1 MLLLRF
7 LLICASF
14 GFLAGATGMVLYD
27 IYLAFELDRILR
39 RSPNAAA
46 NPQAGETPS
55 TPALPRP
62 RRVIRVSAAGE
73 LVAVAILSLY
83 LGESIFLIPDGHAG
97 IRISQMYGVLPG
109 TLYPGTHLIFPL
121 FDRVQTYDIRDQVFA
136 TAAVEKPKETQ
147 EVLTID
153 AKEGLSIG
161 LGVTVRYRIDP
172 SKLNY
177 IQANVPQPMEAQV
190 VEPVVTSIF
199 RELGPN
205 YVVRDVFSTKREEF
219 RQRAAQMIT
228 ARLAQDGIVVKEV
241 LLGRVDLPEEYAQG
255 LEGLLLKEQ
264 QDDQTDVDADIES
277 KRVKIADSQAQEQ
290 KVREIRKAEA
300 DAQSQVIMAKAQS
313 DSMQYT
319 LPLKQKQIEQ
329 SRLEAEAAK
338 ETTLENADASA
349 QAKVIDSKAEQQRQE
364 LLADAQAQAKI
375 ADSKAEQ
382 QREELLA
389 EAAAANKITNAKAEQ
404 QSEALLAQA
413 DADRIRV
420 TAQAE
425 GEQLQIEGNAIHQNP
440 LLIQKIIAERLSD
453 KIQIMMVPNDGKYFF
468 ANDALNSALT
478 LAGTPA
484 PKGNAK

>member
-1 MLLLRF
+1 MLLIRL
-7 LLICASF
+7 LLICAAF
-14 GFLAGATGMVLYD
+14 GFLATAAGLIFYD
-27 IYLAFELDRILR
+27 IYLVFELDRILR

-46 NPQAGETPS
+46 SPEAGEPS
-55 TPALPRP
+55 LPALPRP
-62 RRVIRVSAAGE
+62 RRTIRVSMAAK
-73 LVAVAILSLY
+73 LVVAAIVSLFLGKSILV
-83 LGESIFLIPDGHAG
+83 IPDGHAG
-97 IRISQMYGVLPG
+97 VVVSQMYGVLPG

-121 FDRVQTYDIRDQVFA
+121 FDRVEMYDIRDQVFA
-136 TAAVEKPKETQ
+136 TAAAESSKEKR

-153 AKEGLSIG
+153 AKEGLAIG
-161 LGVTVRYRIDP
+161 LGVTVRYRVDP
-172 SKLNY
+172 KKLSY
-177 IQANVPQPMEAQV
+177 IQGNVPQPMDAEV

-199 RELGPN
+199 REIGPN
-205 YVVRDVFSTKREEF
+205 YVVREIFSSKREEF
-219 RQRAAQMIT
+219 RQQAARLIT

-264 QDDQTDVDADIES
+264 QDDQTDIEADIEA
-277 KRVKIADSQAQEQ
+277 KRVKIADSQAQEM

-338 ETTLENADASA
+338 ETTLQNADAAA
-349 QAKVIDSKAEQQRQE
+349 QAKIIDSKAEQQRQE
-364 LLADAQAQAKI
+364 LLAEAQAQAKI

-382 QREELLA
+382 QRQELLA
-389 EAAAANKITNAKAEQ
+389 EAAAANKITNARAEQ

-413 DADRIRV
+413 DADRIRQ
-420 TAQAE
+420 TAKAE
-425 GEQLQIEGNAIHQNP
+425 GEQLQIEGAAIHENP

-453 KIQIMMVPNDGKYFF
+453 KIQIMMVPSDGKYFF
-468 ANDALNSALT
+468 ANDVLNSALS
-478 LAGTPA
+478 
-484 PKGNAK
+484 GNPQQGRVK

>member
-1 MLLLRF
+1 MILIRLLLIWAAIG
-7 LLICASF
+7 LLVCA
-14 GFLAGATGMVLYD
+14 AGLVIYD
-27 IYLAFELDRILR
+27 IYLVFELDRILR

-46 NPQAGETPS
+46 SPEAGETPS
-55 TPALPRP
+55 RPALPRP
-62 RRVIRVSAAGE
+62 RRTIRVSMAGKLAAI
-73 LVAVAILSLY
+73 AIVSLY
-83 LGESIFLIPDGHAG
+83 LGETIFVIPDGRAG
-97 IRISQMYGVLPG
+97 VRISQIYGVLPG

-136 TAAVEKPKETQ
+136 TAAAESTKEKL

-153 AKEGLSIG
+153 AKEGLQIG

-172 SKLNY
+172 NKLNY
-177 IQANVPQPMEAQV
+177 IQANVPQPMDAQV

-205 YVVRDVFSTKREEF
+205 YVVREIFSSKREEF
-219 RQRAAQMIT
+219 RQQAAKLIT

-264 QDDQTDVDADIES
+264 QDDQTDIDAEIEA
-277 KRVKIADSQAQEQ
+277 KRVKIADSQAQEM

-338 ETTLENADASA
+338 ETTVENADAAA
-349 QAKVIDSKAEQQRQE
+349 QAKVIDSKAEQQRDE
-364 LLADAQAQAKI
+364 LLAEAQAQAKI
-375 ADSKAEQ
+375 DDSKAEQ

-389 EAAAANKITNAKAEQ
+389 EAQAADKITDAKAEQ

-425 GEQLQIEGNAIHQNP
+425 GEQLQIEGAAIHQNP

-468 ANDALNSALT
+468 ANDVLNSALN
-478 LAGTPA
+478 LAG
-484 PKGNAK
+484 NATQSGRTK